1 MTATRK
7 LTATLALALLA
18 GVVLL
23 DLAQSAPLDPF
34 KAPPLLALGSGL
46 AAGGAHCAALPD

>member
-1 MTATRK
+1 MRTRRR
-7 LTATLALALLA
+7 TATLALALLA
-18 GVVLL
+18 GVIAM
-23 DLAQSAPLDPF
+23 DLGQSAPLDPF